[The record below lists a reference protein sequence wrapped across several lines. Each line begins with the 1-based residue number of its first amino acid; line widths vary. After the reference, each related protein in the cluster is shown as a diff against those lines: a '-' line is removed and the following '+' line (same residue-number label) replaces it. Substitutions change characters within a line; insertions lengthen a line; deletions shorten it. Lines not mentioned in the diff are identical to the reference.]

1 MGGVSLC
8 KHKDVNLDPQ
18 HACTKTSMPVSP
30 VLGEGVEVGVGM
42 VGADTE
48 ESMRLTVQLV

>member
-1 MGGVSLC
+1 MGGGSLY

-18 HACTKTSMPVSP
+18 HACTKASMPVSP
-30 VLGEGVEVGVGM
+30 VLGEGVEVEMGT

-48 ESMRLTVQLV
+48 ESLRLTVQLV

>member
-1 MGGVSLC
+1 MGGVSLG

-18 HACTKTSMPVSP
+18 HACTKTSMPVFP
-30 VLGEGVEVGVGM
+30 VLGEGVGM